1 MFRQIWREST
11 VGRATAVLTQSDKRK
26 LALVSAIQIALGV
39 FDLIGV
45 VLVGILGSMAVSGG
59 KTSQPGSLINTVFG
73 FLNLDSRTFR
83 FQVIVISALA
93 IFFLAGR
100 TLFSIYFTRKII
112 FFLSRRGAF
121 VSANLISRLLSES
134 ILKIQK
140 RTTQE
145 TLFAV
150 TTGVEVITLNILATA
165 VTLVADIALLIIML
179 LGLFFVDPLVS
190 IITISIFGLIG
201 IILYMIVHKKA
212 KHLGSKNSELRIKSN
227 EKIVEVFSSY
237 RESVVRNRR
246 DYYSRE
252 IGKMRYSLADVLA
265 ESIFMPYI
273 GKYVI
278 ETAVILS
285 AVIMGIV
292 HFSMGDSTQAISTLA
307 IFLASGSRIAPAVL
321 RLQQGAVIIRAN
333 SGAAVVTLDL
343 ISELQD
349 RNATE
354 LVSDIIN
361 TDHLGFKPD
370 IEISKISF
378 TYPGKQTPAISE
390 VELKIKDGQFIAIVG
405 SSGSGKTTLVDLLL
419 GVLEPSD
426 GSILVSGENPVG
438 AIAKWPGA
446 VSYVA
451 QDVTIGNGTIRENI
465 TLGYPSSAV
474 SDLLVGETLELSH
487 LKEFVEKL
495 EKGIHT
501 EVGERGALLSGGQRQ
516 RLGIAR
522 ALVTRPKLLVLDE
535 ATSSLD
541 GATEFDISESLNLL
555 RGSTTVIMI
564 AHRLSTVRKADLVVY
579 LHKGSV
585 AARGTFEEVRIAVP
599 DFDKQAK
606 LMGI

>member
-73 FLNLDSRTFR
+73 FLNLDSSTFR

-179 LGLFFVDPLVS
+179 LGLFFIEPLVS
-190 IITISIFGLIG
+190 IVTISIFGLIG

-212 KHLGSKNSELRIKSN
+212 KQLGSKNSELRIKSN

-278 ETAVILS
+278 ETAVVLS

-343 ISELQD
+343 ISELQG

-354 LVSDIIN
+354 LVSDIVN

-378 TYPGKQTPAISE
+378 TYPGKQTPAISD
-390 VELKIKDGQFIAIVG
+390 VELKIKDGEFIAIVG

-438 AIAKWPGA
+438 AITKWPGA
-446 VSYVA
+446 ISYVA

-474 SDLLVGETLELSH
+474 SDLLVDETLELSH